1 MKRLG
6 SRLLEA
12 RPRPAMLGGPPLGT
26 MTAQGGSPAVLA
38 LHGFGATTQEVGVV
52 VDIARRLGLASHA
65 PLLPGHGSSVLEL
78 AKTRYGDWHG
88 AAERALRELAAEHG
102 RVIVIG
108 SSMGSLLALDLAAS
122 HPRWVAGV
130 GVLGCPL
137 RLGWPWPSLALA
149 AVQLL
154 RVPDFTLRKSGPD
167 IRDPEARRT
176 QVTYSEQPAHAG
188 NEVRL
193 AGKRVESRLGL
204 VRCPALV
211 AHGRHD
217 HVCPVRNALRVHAQ
231 LGTPTDLKELLILER
246 SYHII
251 TRDVERELLAAR
263 LERFVERVADAARA
277 ASAWTT
283 LPSDA
288 GGAVAARG
296 AVGLG

>member
-122 HPRWVAGV
+122 HPR
-130 GVLGCPL
+130 
-137 RLGWPWPSLALA
+137 
-149 AVQLL
+149 
-154 RVPDFTLRKSGPD
+154 
-167 IRDPEARRT
+167 
-176 QVTYSEQPAHAG
+176 
-188 NEVRL
+188 
-193 AGKRVESRLGL
+193 
-204 VRCPALV
+204 
-211 AHGRHD
+211 
-217 HVCPVRNALRVHAQ
+217 
-231 LGTPTDLKELLILER
+231 
-246 SYHII
+246 
-251 TRDVERELLAAR
+251 
-263 LERFVERVADAARA
+263 
-277 ASAWTT
+277 
-283 LPSDA
+283 
-288 GGAVAARG
+288 
-296 AVGLG
+296 

>member
-1 MKRLG
+1 M
-6 SRLLEA
+6 RLLES
-12 RPRPAMLGGPPLGT
+12 RPRAAMLGGAPLGT
-26 MTAQGGSPAVLA
+26 MSSDGDGPAVLA
-38 LHGFGATTQEVGVV
+38 LHGFGATTQEVGMI
-52 VDIARRLGLASHA
+52 VDLARRLGLAVRA
-65 PLLPGHGSSVLEL
+65 PLLPGHGSSVHEL
-78 AKTRYGDWHG
+78 ARTRYEDWRG
-88 AAERALRELAAEHG
+88 AAERALRELAAAHG

-108 SSMGSLLALDLAAS
+108 SSMGSLLALDLAAAY
-122 HPRWVAGV
+122 PEWVAGV

-154 RVPDFTLRKSGPD
+154 GVPDFTLRKSGPD

-193 AGKRVESRLGL
+193 AGKRVERRLGL

-217 HVCPVRNALRVHAQ
+217 HVCPVRNARLVYAQ
-231 LGTPTDLKELLILER
+231 LGTPAELKELLILER

-251 TRDVERELLAAR
+251 TRDLERGLLEAR
-263 LERFVERVADAARA
+263 LTRFVERVAGATRA
-277 ASAWTT
+277 AGAWAV

-288 GGAVAARG
+288 GRPVAARR
-296 AVGLG
+296 AIGLG